1 MTRSV
6 FNAAYLAIFIW
17 FIRKLARK
25 AIVPKVPNWERAPFR
40 YIFTA
45 PMMDF
50 ELLQGGS
57 NSYAKVIA
65 MADGNDF
72 ILKYYRYNGFHYVN
86 MDSGKPLDKPVGTAC
101 STDDDENSRICRNT
115 GCSST
120 LELDALCHEINTIQG
135 F

>member
-1 MTRSV
+1 MIRSL

-17 FIRKLARK
+17 FIRKLVRK
-25 AIVPKVPNWERAPFR
+25 VNVPKVPDWGRAPFR

-45 PMMDF
+45 PMGDF

-57 NSYAKVIA
+57 DTYAKVIA
-65 MADGNDF
+65 LGEDNDY
-72 ILKYYRYNGFHYVN
+72 ILKYYRYDGFRYVD
-86 MDSGKPLDKPVGTAC
+86 MDSGKPLDSIVGTVPVTKAVERAC
-101 STDDDENSRICRNT
+101 RGT
-115 GCSST
+115 GRKSK